1 MSDINQKY
9 FSGLL
14 DVLTQSGIQPRNTKE
29 ARKAYSENFQII
41 DTWHHGT
48 VTIESVVKVLM
59 ASKTIAVDVTLKPK
73 HKDKDSAKEA
83 NDYFLILG
91 EDQQLI
97 GEIIRVANLDWNDS
111 PARERQIILN
121 VAGDPTEKSDWPRQH
136 ALLAARLVGFRIAFE
151 PRIEHLP

>member
-48 VTIESVVKVLM
+48 VTIESAVKVLM
-59 ASKTIAVDVTLKPK
+59 ASKTIAVDVTLLSQSIRIRTRPRRPT
-73 HKDKDSAKEA
+73 
-83 NDYFLILG
+83 
-91 EDQQLI
+91 
-97 GEIIRVANLDWNDS
+97 IIS
-111 PARERQIILN
+111 
-121 VAGDPTEKSDWPRQH
+121 
-136 ALLAARLVGFRIAFE
+136 
-151 PRIEHLP
+151 